1 MAISESIKYIGA
13 STHDLDLFEGQYTVP
28 NGMAYNSYLI
38 DDEKIAIMDTVDKI
52 VTSKWLD
59 NLKNALAGKEPTYLI
74 IQHLEPDHS
83 ANVNTVIEMYPN
95 ITLVCTAKA
104 KSMLGQFGIK
114 SENVLTVGEGDEL
127 SLGSHTLK
135 FILAPMVHWPEVMLS
150 YEISEKALFSADAFG
165 KFGAI
170 DADENWN
177 CEARRYYFN
186 IVGKYGLPVSNL
198 LKKAST
204 LEINTIYPLHGPVLT
219 DTIPEVLNLYKIT
232 RQLPSTAVLHAGI
245 ARSPALAGKG
255 HVVPSLF
262 ERLGEDPDILGKMTD
277 VITRLAQLP
286 RVASREQRRTR
297 RRRFR
302 IRSVTILEQHTP
314 CGHTVENRR
323 RDPLA
328 AISPEMKPCGI
339 VGDAEQNIRTAHR
352 IILPVNRDQSAQCG
366 GSPKY
371 KITSHRS
378 HIVYCKI
385 PGGPERRRGVTN
397 LHWQYNGCRTDRL
410 SRSSPKW
417 HLPTV
422 RY

>member
-13 STHDLDLFEGQYTVP
+13 STHDLDLFEGQYTVA

-38 DDEKIAIMDTVDKI
+38 DDEKIAILDTVDKI

-59 NLKNALAGKEPTYLI
+59 NLKNALDGKEPTYLI

-114 SENVLTVGEGDEL
+114 SGNVLTVGEGDEL

-165 KFGAI
+165 KFGALDI
-170 DADENWN
+170 DESWN

-186 IVGKYGLPVSNL
+186 IVGKYGIPVSNL

-219 DTIPEVLNLYKIT
+219 DTIPEVLKLYTTWAAYEPEDEGVFIAYASMHGNTAEAANKMKEILEAKGANKVAIADLSRDDMAECVEDAFRYST
-232 RQLPSTAVLHAGI
+232 LLCMAPSYDGGVFLPMADFIHHLKSKLYQN
-245 ARSPALAGKG
+245 R
-255 HVVPSLF
+255 
-262 ERLGEDPDILGKMTD
+262 
-277 VITRLAQLP
+277 
-286 RVASREQRRTR
+286 RVALVENASWAPSAVKAMKAEFEQMKNIDLIENT
-297 RRRFR
+297 
-302 IRSVTILEQHTP
+302 VTIKT
-314 CGHTVENRR
+314 TVKESDIEALSN
-323 RDPLA
+323 LA
-328 AISPEMKPCGI
+328 DE
-339 VGDAEQNIRTAHR
+339 
-352 IILPVNRDQSAQCG
+352 IL
-366 GSPKY
+366 K
-371 KITSHRS
+371 
-378 HIVYCKI
+378 
-385 PGGPERRRGVTN
+385 
-397 LHWQYNGCRTDRL
+397 
-410 SRSSPKW
+410 
-417 HLPTV
+417 
-422 RY
+422 

>member
-13 STHDLDLFEGQYTVP
+13 STHELDLFEGQYTAP

-38 DDEKIAIMDTVDKI
+38 DDEKIAILDTVDKI

-59 NLKNALAGKEPTYLI
+59 NLKNALDGKEPTYLI

-104 KSMLGQFGIK
+104 KSMLEQFGIK

-165 KFGAI
+165 KFGALDI
-170 DADENWN
+170 DESWN

-186 IVGKYGLPVSNL
+186 IVGKYGIPVSNL

-219 DTIPEVLNLYKIT
+219 DTIPEVLKLYTTWAAYEPEDEGVFIAYASMHGNTAEAANKMKEILEAKGANKVAIADLSRDDMAECVENAFRYST
-232 RQLPSTAVLHAGI
+232 LLCMAPSYDGGVFLPMADFIHHLKSKLYQN
-245 ARSPALAGKG
+245 R
-255 HVVPSLF
+255 
-262 ERLGEDPDILGKMTD
+262 
-277 VITRLAQLP
+277 
-286 RVASREQRRTR
+286 RVALVENASWAPSAVKAMKAEFEQMKNIDLIENT
-297 RRRFR
+297 
-302 IRSVTILEQHTP
+302 VTIKT
-314 CGHTVENRR
+314 TVKESDIEALSN
-323 RDPLA
+323 LA
-328 AISPEMKPCGI
+328 DE
-339 VGDAEQNIRTAHR
+339 
-352 IILPVNRDQSAQCG
+352 IL
-366 GSPKY
+366 K
-371 KITSHRS
+371 
-378 HIVYCKI
+378 
-385 PGGPERRRGVTN
+385 
-397 LHWQYNGCRTDRL
+397 
-410 SRSSPKW
+410 
-417 HLPTV
+417 
-422 RY
+422 

>member
-59 NLKNALAGKEPTYLI
+59 NLKNALDGKEPTYLI

-150 YEISEKALFSADAFG
+150 YEMSEKALFSADAFG
-165 KFGAI
+165 KFGALDI
-170 DADENWN
+170 DESWN

-219 DTIPEVLNLYKIT
+219 DTIPEVLKLYTTWAAYEPEDEGVFIAYASMHGNTAEAANKMKEILEAKGAAKVAIGDLSRDDMAKCVENAFRFST
-232 RQLPSTAVLHAGI
+232 LLCMAPSYDGGVFLPMADFIHHLKSKLYQN
-245 ARSPALAGKG
+245 R
-255 HVVPSLF
+255 
-262 ERLGEDPDILGKMTD
+262 
-277 VITRLAQLP
+277 
-286 RVASREQRRTR
+286 RVALVENASWAPSAVKAMKAEFEQMRNIDLIENT
-297 RRRFR
+297 
-302 IRSVTILEQHTP
+302 VTIKT
-314 CGHTVENRR
+314 TVKESDIEALSN
-323 RDPLA
+323 LA
-328 AISPEMKPCGI
+328 DE
-339 VGDAEQNIRTAHR
+339 
-352 IILPVNRDQSAQCG
+352 IL
-366 GSPKY
+366 K
-371 KITSHRS
+371 
-378 HIVYCKI
+378 
-385 PGGPERRRGVTN
+385 
-397 LHWQYNGCRTDRL
+397 
-410 SRSSPKW
+410 
-417 HLPTV
+417 
-422 RY
+422 

>member
-13 STHDLDLFEGQYTVP
+13 STHELDLFEGQYTAP

-38 DDEKIAIMDTVDKI
+38 DDEKIAILDTVDKI

-59 NLKNALAGKEPTYLI
+59 NLKNALDGKEPTYLI

-165 KFGAI
+165 KFGALDI
-170 DADENWN
+170 DESWN

-186 IVGKYGLPVSNL
+186 IVGKYGIPVSNL

-219 DTIPEVLNLYKIT
+219 DTIPEVLKLYTTWAAYEPEDEGVFIAYASMHGNTAEAANKMKEILEAKGAAKVAIADLSRDDMAECVEDAFRYST
-232 RQLPSTAVLHAGI
+232 LLCMAPSYDGGVFLPMADFIHHLKSKLYQN
-245 ARSPALAGKG
+245 R
-255 HVVPSLF
+255 
-262 ERLGEDPDILGKMTD
+262 
-277 VITRLAQLP
+277 
-286 RVASREQRRTR
+286 RVALVENASWAPSAVKAMKAEFEQMKNIDLIENT
-297 RRRFR
+297 
-302 IRSVTILEQHTP
+302 VTIKT
-314 CGHTVENRR
+314 TVKESDIEALSN
-323 RDPLA
+323 LA
-328 AISPEMKPCGI
+328 DE
-339 VGDAEQNIRTAHR
+339 
-352 IILPVNRDQSAQCG
+352 IL
-366 GSPKY
+366 K
-371 KITSHRS
+371 
-378 HIVYCKI
+378 
-385 PGGPERRRGVTN
+385 
-397 LHWQYNGCRTDRL
+397 
-410 SRSSPKW
+410 
-417 HLPTV
+417 
-422 RY
+422 

>member
-13 STHDLDLFEGQYTVP
+13 STHELDLFEGQYTAP

-59 NLKNALAGKEPTYLI
+59 NLKNALDGKEPTYLI

-165 KFGAI
+165 KFGALDI
-170 DADENWN
+170 DESWN

-186 IVGKYGLPVSNL
+186 IVGKYGIPVSNL

-219 DTIPEVLNLYKIT
+219 DTIPEVLKLYTTWAAYEPEDEGVFIAYASMHGNTAEAANKMKEILESKGAAKVAIADLSRDDMAECVEDAFRYST
-232 RQLPSTAVLHAGI
+232 LLCMAPSYDGGVFLPMADFIHHLKSKLYQN
-245 ARSPALAGKG
+245 R
-255 HVVPSLF
+255 
-262 ERLGEDPDILGKMTD
+262 
-277 VITRLAQLP
+277 
-286 RVASREQRRTR
+286 RVALVENASWAPSAVKAMKAEFEQMKNIDLIEST
-297 RRRFR
+297 
-302 IRSVTILEQHTP
+302 VTIKT
-314 CGHTVENRR
+314 TVKESDIEALSN
-323 RDPLA
+323 LA
-328 AISPEMKPCGI
+328 DE
-339 VGDAEQNIRTAHR
+339 
-352 IILPVNRDQSAQCG
+352 IL
-366 GSPKY
+366 K
-371 KITSHRS
+371 
-378 HIVYCKI
+378 
-385 PGGPERRRGVTN
+385 
-397 LHWQYNGCRTDRL
+397 
-410 SRSSPKW
+410 
-417 HLPTV
+417 
-422 RY
+422 

>member
-13 STHDLDLFEGQYTVP
+13 STHELDLFEGQYTVA

-59 NLKNALAGKEPTYLI
+59 NLKNALDGKEPTYLI

-95 ITLVCTAKA
+95 ITLVCTTKA
-104 KSMLGQFGIK
+104 KSMLEQFGIK

-165 KFGAI
+165 KFGAL
-170 DADENWN
+170 DADESWN

-219 DTIPEVLNLYKIT
+219 DTIPEVLKLYTTWAAYEPEDEGVFIAYASMHGNTAEAANKMKEILEAKGAAKVAIADLSRDDMAECVEDAFRYST
-232 RQLPSTAVLHAGI
+232 LLCMAPSYDGGVFLPMADFIHHLKSKLYQN
-245 ARSPALAGKG
+245 R
-255 HVVPSLF
+255 
-262 ERLGEDPDILGKMTD
+262 
-277 VITRLAQLP
+277 
-286 RVASREQRRTR
+286 RVALVENASWAPSAVKAMKAEFEQMKNIDLIENT
-297 RRRFR
+297 
-302 IRSVTILEQHTP
+302 VTIKT
-314 CGHTVENRR
+314 TVKESDIEALSN
-323 RDPLA
+323 LA
-328 AISPEMKPCGI
+328 NE
-339 VGDAEQNIRTAHR
+339 
-352 IILPVNRDQSAQCG
+352 IL
-366 GSPKY
+366 K
-371 KITSHRS
+371 
-378 HIVYCKI
+378 
-385 PGGPERRRGVTN
+385 
-397 LHWQYNGCRTDRL
+397 
-410 SRSSPKW
+410 
-417 HLPTV
+417 
-422 RY
+422 

>member
-13 STHDLDLFEGQYTVP
+13 STHDLYLFEGQYTVA

-59 NLKNALAGKEPTYLI
+59 NLKNALDGKEPTYLI

-127 SLGSHTLK
+127 SLGNHTLK

-150 YEISEKALFSADAFG
+150 YETSEKALFSADAFG
-165 KFGAI
+165 KFGAL
-170 DADENWN
+170 DVDESWN

-186 IVGKYGLPVSNL
+186 IVGKYGIPVSNL

-219 DTIPEVLNLYKIT
+219 DTIPEVLKLYTTWAAYEPEDEGVFIAYASMHGNTAEAANKMKEILEAKGAAKVAIADLSRDDMAECVEDAFRYST
-232 RQLPSTAVLHAGI
+232 LLCMAPSYDGGVFSPIADFIHHLKSKLYQNRKVALVENASWAPSAVKAMK
-245 ARSPALAGKG
+245 AE
-255 HVVPSLF
+255 F
-262 ERLGEDPDILGKMTD
+262 EQMKNIDLIENT
-277 VITRLAQLP
+277 
-286 RVASREQRRTR
+286 
-297 RRRFR
+297 
-302 IRSVTILEQHTP
+302 VTIKT
-314 CGHTVENRR
+314 TVKESDIEALSN
-323 RDPLA
+323 LA
-328 AISPEMKPCGI
+328 DE
-339 VGDAEQNIRTAHR
+339 
-352 IILPVNRDQSAQCG
+352 IL
-366 GSPKY
+366 K
-371 KITSHRS
+371 
-378 HIVYCKI
+378 
-385 PGGPERRRGVTN
+385 
-397 LHWQYNGCRTDRL
+397 
-410 SRSSPKW
+410 
-417 HLPTV
+417 
-422 RY
+422 